1 MERVVLNALGCGL
14 PPDIRAFGDYAGIVF
29 GEADPPITLSHFYN
43 RQQKEE
49 RRYSINKGG
58 TRCPL
63 RVGMRLALLIFAPSA
78 ITLASSSE
86 KPIHLRLTQPPLQRC
101 VHAPLSMKSR
111 KAAVIFILVTVTL
124 DILAMGLIIPVLPKL
139 ILDFLGGEMTD
150 AAKWSARFA
159 VVFALMQF
167 FFSPLLG
174 VLSDRFGRRPI
185 ILLSNLGLGLDYIVM
200 AMAPTLSWLFLGRII
215 SGITTSSIPT
225 AMAYIADV
233 TPKEK
238 RAGAFGLIG
247 VAFGVGFTFGPAI
260 GGLAGDVNP
269 RLAFWIAAALS
280 LANWL
285 WGYFFVPESLA
296 KNQRK
301 EFQLRRANPV
311 GSLKLLRSHHELWR
325 LTTIQFLAY
334 LAHNVFSVW
343 ALYAI
348 YRYAWSQGMIGISLM
363 IVGIVTAVVSGGLTG
378 RMVKRFGEKRT
389 LYIGQFF
396 GSSGMLVAGL
406 AKTGAWLL
414 ASIPI
419 ISLWNISMPA
429 AQSMMTHRVSEREQG
444 ELQGA
449 LQSMRSITFII
460 GPWLFLRIFGWFIDP
475 KRGIHLPG
483 APYYLAAAFLFTA
496 MLMSTRI
503 QQTPVQS
510 QTATSPNVPLVPPE
524 ITAAGAAPIAEAEEK
539 I

>member
-1 MERVVLNALGCGL
+1 MK
-14 PPDIRAFGDYAGIVF
+14 
-29 GEADPPITLSHFYN
+29 N
-43 RQQKEE
+43 R
-49 RRYSINKGG
+49 R
-58 TRCPL
+58 
-63 RVGMRLALLIFAPSA
+63 
-78 ITLASSSE
+78 
-86 KPIHLRLTQPPLQRC
+86 
-101 VHAPLSMKSR
+101 
-111 KAAVIFILVTVTL
+111 AAVIFILVTVTL

-139 ILDFLGGEMTD
+139 ILDFLGGQMTE

-167 FFSPLLG
+167 FFSPWLG

-200 AMAPTLSWLFLGRII
+200 ALAPSLGWLFIGRII

-238 RAGAFGLIG
+238 RAGAFGMIG
-247 VAFGVGFTFGPAI
+247 VAFGIGFTFGPAI
-260 GGLAGDVNP
+260 GGFAGNANP
-269 RLAFWIAAALS
+269 RLAFWVAAGLS

-285 WGYFFVPESLA
+285 WGFFFVPESLA
-296 KNQRK
+296 KEQRK
-301 EFQLRRANPV
+301 AFEMRRANPV
-311 GSLKLLRSHHELWR
+311 GSLVLLRSHHELWR

-334 LAHNVFSVW
+334 VAHNVFSVW

-348 YRYAWSQGMIGISLM
+348 YRYDWSQGMIGISLM
-363 IVGIVTAVVSGGLTG
+363 VVGIVTAVISGGLTG
-378 RMVKRFGEKRT
+378 RMVKWCGEKRT
-389 LYIGQFF
+389 LYTGQFF
-396 GSSGMLVAGL
+396 GAFGMFIAGL
-406 AKTGAWLL
+406 AKSGAWLL

-460 GPWLFLRIFGWFIDP
+460 GPWLFLRIFGWFVDP
-475 KRGIHLPG
+475 QNPVHLPG
-483 APYYLAAAFLFTA
+483 APYFLAAALLFTA
-496 MLMSTRI
+496 MLMATRI
-503 QQTPVQS
+503 RDSGVHAISSDKGAPIS
-510 QTATSPNVPLVPPE
+510 PPE
-524 ITAAGAAPIAEAEEK
+524 ITATGAAPITEVKES